1 MGILSNLLTS
11 LENATEA
18 MAVSSR
24 EMALNAKIDAANS
37 LSSSMSKLKTP
48 EAVAIFEM
56 FSKQDDELDR
66 AVLISNYRNL
76 NNRLGRR

>member
-48 EAVAIFEM
+48 EAVF
-56 FSKQDDELDR
+56 R
-66 AVLISNYRNL
+66 
-76 NNRLGRR
+76 